1 MCSERPARGVTRGFT
16 LVEMLLAIV
25 VIGVGLAGVLAAF
38 TTLGGKSADPVIRQ
52 QMLAIAGEM
61 LEEIA
66 LKPYAVAA
74 NTAPAGCARDTYN
87 DVRDY
92 NGYASSGSICTI
104 DGTTIAALAGY
115 SVSVSVTA
123 ATLSGAPGLR
133 ITVNV
138 SRGDESLSLVGWRT
152 DYAS

>member
-1 MCSERPARGVTRGFT
+1 MCSERRRPHRARGFT

-52 QMLAIAGEM
+52 QMLAIAGEL
-61 LEEIA
+61 LEEIT

-74 NTAPAGCARDTYN
+74 NGAASGCARDTYN

-92 NGYASSGSICTI
+92 HGYATSGSICAV
-104 DGTTIAALAGY
+104 DGTAIAALAGY
-115 SVSVSVTA
+115 SVTVSV
-123 ATLSGAPGLR
+123 ATGTLAGVPGLR

-138 SRGDESLSLVGWRT
+138 SRGTESISLTGWRT

>member
-1 MCSERPARGVTRGFT
+1 MCSERRRPHRARGFT
-16 LVEMLLAIV
+16 LVEMLVAIV
-25 VIGVGLAGVLAAF
+25 VIGVGLAGVLSAF
-38 TTLGGKSADPVIRQ
+38 QMVGRSSADPVIRQ

-74 NTAPAGCARDTYN
+74 HTPPAGCARDTYN

-92 NGYASSGSICTI
+92 HGYTSSGSICAV
-104 DGTTIAALAGY
+104 DGTAIAALAGY
-115 SVSVSVTA
+115 SVTVSVA
-123 ATLSGAPGLR
+123 AGTLAGVPGLR
-133 ITVNV
+133 ITVSV
-138 SRGDESLSLVGWRT
+138 SRGSESLSLVGWRT